1 MNIREVLRRI
11 NFKIGNLDNIQGKA
25 INNIMPIRYVV
36 DELNSQLRQ
45 YANITKGIQ
54 DVYSFPLE
62 SNTPLVKAPD
72 LALRSK
78 GYKYIYVISRGTIFP
93 CDIRNQRDVY
103 PVFRYSPVNGI
114 TNWVMPW
121 NEGNKQYLS
130 LFPTNNVTCNITK
143 LSTAISKTDTTIY
156 IDSTNGLIAR
166 NGRITIGDEKII
178 YESADA
184 NILYGCIRGAEDTII
199 SSHAEGDIVK
209 ENNVVIFYSRLPKAI
224 VVYDD
229 DFISEDIYNRELEI
243 IEEHLEGIIK
253 ATAYNLLVKL
263 DPERAGIYKIDY
275 DTLYLQYKDDIT
287 KGYSRMRQ
295 GTNIRMPFDMNEG
308 GTPFGANFIGY

>member
-1 MNIREVLRRI
+1 VNIREVLRRI

-25 INNIMPIRYVV
+25 INNIMPYRYIV

-45 YANITKGIQ
+45 YANITKAIQ

-62 SNTPLVKAPD
+62 SNMPFVKAPE

-103 PVFRYSPVNGI
+103 PIFRYSPINGI
-114 TNWVMPW
+114 TNWIMPW
-121 NEGNKQYLS
+121 NEGKNQFLA
-130 LFPTNNVTCNITK
+130 LFPTNNVARQLKK
-143 LSTAISKTDTTIY
+143 LTTSISKDDTTIY
-156 IDSTNGLIAR
+156 LDSTDGLIAR
-166 NGRITIGDEKII
+166 NGRVTIGDEKIV
-178 YESADA
+178 YEQATSAV
-184 NILYGCIRGAEDTII
+184 LYGCVRGAEDTEAVNHIQG
-199 SSHAEGDIVK
+199 EDVR
-209 ENNVVIFYSRLPKAI
+209 ENNVVVFYSRLPKSII
-224 VVYDD
+224 VHDD
-229 DFISEDIYNRELEI
+229 NIVPEDILNRELEI

-263 DPERAGIYKIDY
+263 DPERAGIYKIDF
-275 DTLYLQYKDDIT
+275 DALYVQYKDDIS
-287 KGYSRMRQ
+287 KGYSRIRQ

-308 GTPFGANFIGY
+308 GVPYGANFFGF